1 MPLTDLV
8 QQLNN
13 QHNSLPA
20 GRFTARFRS
29 SGDGQV
35 FVHFAN
41 LALESVF
48 LPITATDSHR
58 IYGHAAALRVYGLT
72 TGQPVSAN
80 AVFVLPANDQEFVY
94 VDRLV
99 RTLHALS
106 YRARRL
112 RGTLLLK
119 VNRRHVMSVPTD
131 HGLAFEEILRSCGLT
146 PQQITLE
153 LDADGLE
160 DVDHFTRAVAAYR
173 QRGYGIALS
182 GFGRSSIDLSL
193 VRALQ
198 PDIVK
203 FDLMLLVSTRPLD
216 GLIDQIHELGVKVAI
231 EGPEDIQWQPFA
243 GKACADLFQPRQPSN
258 VGCRRP
264 SGVSQAAPALLF
276 SGRNSTPAESRQ
288 AGAVGTAH
296 AEAPLVAAA
305 AAASAPG

>member
-8 QQLNN
+8 QHLNH

-48 LPITATDSHR
+48 LPITAMPSHR
-58 IYGHAAALRVYGLT
+58 IHGHAAALRVYGLT
-72 TGQPVSAN
+72 TGNPVSAD
-80 AVFVLPANDQEFVY
+80 AVFVLPVDDQEFVY

-106 YRARRL
+106 YLARPL

-153 LDADGLE
+153 LDADGLA
-160 DVDHFTRAVAAYR
+160 DVDHFARAVTAYR

-182 GFGRSSIDLSL
+182 GFGRSSIERSL
-193 VRALQ
+193 GGSL
-198 PDIVK
+198 
-203 FDLMLLVSTRPLD
+203 
-216 GLIDQIHELGVKVAI
+216 
-231 EGPEDIQWQPFA
+231 
-243 GKACADLFQPRQPSN
+243 
-258 VGCRRP
+258 
-264 SGVSQAAPALLF
+264 
-276 SGRNSTPAESRQ
+276 
-288 AGAVGTAH
+288 
-296 AEAPLVAAA
+296 
-305 AAASAPG
+305 

>member
-8 QQLNN
+8 RHLNN

-203 FDLMLLVSTRPLD
+203 FDLMLLVSTRPLE

-231 EGPEDIQWQPFA
+231 EGPKTFSGSLLRAKHAPICSSRGSRRTLGVVVPPESA
-243 GKACADLFQPRQPSN
+243 RRRQRCSSREGIPLLLR
-258 VGCRRP
+258 VARR
-264 SGVSQAAPALLF
+264 ALL
-276 SGRNSTPAESRQ
+276 E
-288 AGAVGTAH
+288 
-296 AEAPLVAAA
+296 PLMLKLL
-305 AAASAPG
+305 S

>member
-8 QQLNN
+8 QHLNH

-48 LPITATDSHR
+48 LPIIATASHR
-58 IYGHAAALRVYGLT
+58 IYGHAATLRVYGLT
-72 TGQPVSAN
+72 TGNPVSAD
-80 AVFVLPANDQEFVY
+80 AVFVLPTDDQEFVY

-106 YRARRL
+106 YLARPL

-153 LDADGLE
+153 LA
-160 DVDHFTRAVAAYR
+160 
-173 QRGYGIALS
+173 ALS
-182 GFGRSSIDLSL
+182 ACYAGHWRQERRRDPRVHRSGQQSCR
-193 VRALQ
+193 RATL
-198 PDIVK
+198 
-203 FDLMLLVSTRPLD
+203 R
-216 GLIDQIHELGVKVAI
+216 
-231 EGPEDIQWQPFA
+231 
-243 GKACADLFQPRQPSN
+243 
-258 VGCRRP
+258 GCRGQLP
-264 SGVSQAAPALLF
+264 EPDS
-276 SGRNSTPAESRQ
+276 AEHRDR
-288 AGAVGTAH
+288 V
-296 AEAPLVAAA
+296 V
-305 AAASAPG
+305 

>member
-8 QQLNN
+8 QHLNH

-48 LPITATDSHR
+48 LPIIDTASPR
-58 IYGHAAALRVYGLT
+58 IYGHAATLRVYGLT
-72 TGQPVSAN
+72 TGNPVSAD
-80 AVFVLPANDQEFVY
+80 AVFVLPTDDQEFVY

-106 YRARRL
+106 YLARPL

-198 PDIVK
+198 PDVVK
-203 FDLMLLVSTRPLD
+203 FDLLLLVSTRPLE
-216 GLIDQIHELGVKVAI
+216 GLIEEIHDVGAKVAI
-231 EGPEDIQWQPFA
+231 EGPNDVQWQPFA
-243 GKACADLFQPRQPSN
+243 GKTRADLFQPRQPVERWGS
-258 VGCRRP
+258 
-264 SGVSQAAPALLF
+264 SSQRHPGSAKAALPGKESF
-276 SGRNSTPAESRQ
+276 SF
-288 AGAVGTAH
+288 
-296 AEAPLVAAA
+296 
-305 AAASAPG
+305 